1 MAVPFGECP
10 LGVDGFGVA
19 RFSPFQ
25 SSPGGRSAK
34 GASPLMGGGGG
45 GGVSGVGSRMIWL
58 GQSVLNDV
66 IVRMG
71 VASARL
77 AGIEVG

>member
-1 MAVPFGECP
+1 
-10 LGVDGFGVA
+10 
-19 RFSPFQ
+19 
-25 SSPGGRSAK
+25 
-34 GASPLMGGGGG
+34 MGGGGG